1 MAYNAKEIWIPCDSQ
16 TLSLSS
22 TSESAATAVKSGTA
36 AVTRVLLYGVH
47 IKASAA
53 RAGNTTVDVR
63 FYSDSSKT
71 LLLYDV
77 SFNIGTANVT
87 PAVHASDTLATHI
100 PFFATPYFTVTPDDA
115 TATDFTVTTFAKA
128 LA

>member
-36 AVTRVLLYGVH
+36 AVTRGLLYGVH

-77 SFNIGTANVT
+77 SFNLGTANVT
-87 PAVHASDTLATHI
+87 PAVHASDTLATPI

-115 TATDFTVTTFAKA
+115 TATDFTVTAFAKA

>member
-1 MAYNAKEIWIPCDSQ
+1 MAYNAKEIWIPCESQ

-22 TSESAATAVKSGTA
+22 TSESAATAVKSGTV
-36 AVTRVLLYGVH
+36 AVTRGLLYGVH

-77 SFNIGTANVT
+77 SFNLGTANVT
-87 PAVHASDTLATHI
+87 PAVHASDTLATPI

>member
-16 TLSLSS
+16 GQSLSS
-22 TSESAATAVKSGTA
+22 TSESAALAVKSGTA
-36 AVTRVLLYGVH
+36 EVARGLIYGVH

-53 RAGNTTVDVR
+53 RAANTTVDVR
-63 FYSDSSKT
+63 FYSDSAKT

-77 SFNIGTANVT
+77 TFNLGTANVP
-87 PAVHASDTLATHI
+87 PAVHAADTLATPI
-100 PFFATPYFTVTPDDA
+100 PFFATPYFTITPDDA
-115 TATDFTVTTFAKA
+115 TATTFTVTTFVKA